1 MALEGIYE
9 ELTLELKE
17 FFNSIGF
24 FGELIMVFLVT
35 GLLSNRTID
44 LTVYYI
50 GLVFSQLLNRILK
63 PVLKGTR
70 PSNPIKFLA
79 SEHFTK
85 KSNTYGMPS
94 GHSQSVFY
102 SLTYLY
108 FVLGKFYPWLCFASI
123 IGIATIIQRWV
134 HHNHTILQLFAGA
147 VLGSLFGYSVFYLH
161 AKIKNYL

>member
-1 MALEGIYE
+1 MALEGIYQ
-9 ELTLELKE
+9 ELTLEVNE
-17 FFNSIGF
+17 FFYSIGF
-24 FGELIMVFLVT
+24 FGELIMILLTT
-35 GLLSNRTID
+35 GLLFNQTID

-50 GLVFSQLLNRILK
+50 GLLFNQLLNRLLK
-63 PVLKGTR
+63 PVFKGAR

-85 KSNTYGMPS
+85 NSITYGMPS

-108 FVLGKFYPWLCFASI
+108 FALGKFYPWLCFAGV
-123 IGIATIIQRWV
+123 IGIATIIERLV
-134 HHNHTILQLFAGA
+134 HHNHTILQLLAGA

>member
-1 MALEGIYE
+1 MALEGIYG

-24 FGELIMVFLVT
+24 FGEVIMVLLTT
-35 GLLSNRTID
+35 GLLFNRSID
-44 LTVYYI
+44 LTVYFI
-50 GLVFSQLLNRILK
+50 GLLFSQLLNRLLK
-63 PVLKGTR
+63 PVLKGMR

-85 KSNTYGMPS
+85 NSNTYGMPS

-102 SLTYLY
+102 SITYLY
-108 FVLGKFYPWLCFASI
+108 FVLDKFYPWLYLATV
-123 IGIATIIQRWV
+123 IGIATIIERWV
-134 HHNHTILQLFAGA
+134 HHNHTIMQLFAGA
-147 VLGSLFGYSVFYLH
+147 VLGGILGYSVFYLH